1 MKRRLR
7 EIGGSYAITIPKQVC
22 DLYSFKPGD
31 LLEIEPVNMS
41 ELRLRKKISGE
52 ANTRKAEKAVERIIT
67 NYENK
72 TKPIQ

>member
-31 LLEIEPVNMS
+31 LLEIEPINMS
-41 ELRLRKKISGE
+41 ELRLRKKIGGE

-67 NYENK
+67 NYESK
-72 TKPIQ
+72 SKPVQ

>member
-31 LLEIEPVNMS
+31 LIEIEPIS
-41 ELRLRKKISGE
+41 IGELRLRKKLTAD
-52 ANTRKAEKAVERIIT
+52 ANSRKAERAVENIIT
-67 NYENK
+67 NYENRAK
-72 TKPIQ
+72 VV

>member
-31 LLEIEPVNMS
+31 LLEIEPINMS
-41 ELRLRKKISGE
+41 ELRLRKKLSGD

-67 NYENK
+67 NYESK
-72 TKPIQ
+72 SKATQ

>member
-31 LLEIEPVNMS
+31 LLEIEPINMG
-41 ELRLRKKISGE
+41 ELRLKKKLTGD
-52 ANTRKAEKAVERIIT
+52 ANSKKAEKAIEHIIT

-72 TKPIQ
+72 SKTII

>member
-31 LLEIEPVNMS
+31 LLEIEPINTS
-41 ELRLRKKISGE
+41 ELRLRKKLTSD
-52 ANTRKAEKAVERIIT
+52 ANSKKAEKAVEHIIN

-72 TKPIQ
+72 KIMI